1 MRNISPPYW
10 SFILLGGDFLSV
22 TVTSVLNDS
31 YGEKAGILKNDVI
44 EIINGREITDV
55 LDYRFAIQSKKLSVS
70 LKRGLE
76 NLTVN
81 IRKSSEFSDIG
92 LEFETYLMDKQHS
105 CRNKCI
111 FCFVDQ
117 MPKGMRDTLYFKD
130 DDSRL
135 SFLFGNYITLTNLT
149 EKEADRICEM
159 HISPINI
166 SVHTMNPT
174 LRVKMMKNKNAGESL
189 KFIKKF
195 SDAGI
200 LMNTQLV
207 LCPGINDGEELRYS
221 LNELAKYTP
230 NINSIA
236 AVPVG
241 ITKYREG
248 LEHLDIYNKETANEV
263 IDIID
268 DFNAHYSFFN
278 NGKILAYAS
287 DEFYLLA
294 DRDFPDENY
303 YGEYSQLD
311 NGVGMC
317 TLLKSEFLTALE
329 ETEIKTVNRE
339 ITIATGES
347 AYSLLCELKEKTEE
361 KFNGLK
367 VNVVKITN
375 EFFGTTV
382 TVAGL
387 LTGKDLK
394 EQLSN
399 KNLGQELLIP
409 RVSLRN
415 EGDKFL
421 DDMTLEELS
430 EELKIKVTPVINDGY
445 KLLESIIGGA

>member
-1 MRNISPPYW
+1 M
-10 SFILLGGDFLSV
+10 SV

-31 YGEKAGILKNDVI
+31 YGKKAGILKNDVI

-55 LDYRFAIQSKKLSVS
+55 LDYRFAIQSKKLSIT

-76 NLTVN
+76 ELTVN

-105 CRNKCI
+105 CKNKCI

-117 MPKGMRDTLYFKD
+117 MPEGMRETLYFKD

-166 SVHTMNPT
+166 SVHTMNPE
-174 LRVKMMKNKNAGESL
+174 LRVKMMKNKNSGESL

-195 SDAGI
+195 YEAGI

-221 LNELAKYTP
+221 LSELAKYSP
-230 NINSIA
+230 YINSIA

-241 ITKYREG
+241 LTKYREG
-248 LEHLDIYNKETANEV
+248 LEHLDSYTKEKANEV

-268 DFNAHYSFFN
+268 EFNAHYSFFN
-278 NGKILAYAS
+278 NGKILAYPS

-294 DRDFPDENY
+294 ERDFPDEDF

-317 TLLKSEFLTALE
+317 TLLKSGFLSALE
-329 ETEIKTVNRE
+329 ETKAFKINRE
-339 ITIATGES
+339 VTIATGES
-347 AYSLLCELKEKTEE
+347 AYSLLTELTKKAEE
-361 KFNGLK
+361 KFKGLK
-367 VNVVKITN
+367 VNVVKIEN
-375 EFFGTTV
+375 KFFGTTV

-387 LTGKDLK
+387 LTGQDLK
-394 EQLSN
+394 EQLKS
-399 KNLGQELLIP
+399 KNLGEELLIP

-415 EGDKFL
+415 EGDNFL
-421 DDMTLEELS
+421 DDITLDELS
-430 EELKIKVTPVINDGY
+430 EYLNVKVSPVENDGY
-445 KLLESIIGGA
+445 KLLKKISGGA

>member
-1 MRNISPPYW
+1 M
-10 SFILLGGDFLSV
+10 SV
-22 TVTSVLNDS
+22 VVTSVLNDS
-31 YGEKAGILKNDVI
+31 YGEKVGILKND
-44 EIINGREITDV
+44 EIISINGREITDV
-55 LDYRFAIQSKKLSVS
+55 LDYRFAIQSKKL
-70 LKRGLE
+70 LIKFKRGLE
-76 NLTVN
+76 ELQVN

-135 SFLFGNYITLTNLT
+135 SFLFGNYVTLTNLT
-149 EKEADRICEM
+149 EKEVDRICEM

-166 SVHTMNPT
+166 SVHTMNPE

-189 KFIKKF
+189 RFIKKF
-195 SDAGI
+195 HDAGI

-207 LCPGINDGEELRYS
+207 LCPGINDGEELRFS
-221 LNELAKYTP
+221 LSELAKFSPY
-230 NINSIA
+230 INSIA

-241 ITKYREG
+241 ITKYREN

-263 IDIID
+263 INIID
-268 DFNAHYSFFN
+268 EFNAHYSFFN

-294 DRDFPDENY
+294 EKEFPTEDY

-317 TLLKSEFLTALE
+317 TLLKSEFLSALE
-329 ETEIKTVNRE
+329 ETAPKTINRK
-339 ITIATGES
+339 ITLVTGES
-347 AYSLLCELKEKTEE
+347 AFTLLSELCKKAEE
-361 KFNGLK
+361 KFENLK
-367 VNVVKITN
+367 INVIKITN

-387 LTGKDLK
+387 LTGQDLKSQLQGKDLG
-394 EQLSN
+394 E
-399 KNLGQELLIP
+399 ELLIP

-421 DDMTLEELS
+421 DDVTLEELS
-430 EELKIKVTPVINDGY
+430 HSLNVKVTPVENDGY
-445 KLLESIIGGA
+445 KLLEKISGGA

>member
-1 MRNISPPYW
+1 M
-10 SFILLGGDFLSV
+10 SV

-31 YGEKAGILKNDVI
+31 YGEKAGILKDDVI

-55 LDYRFAIQSKKLSVS
+55 LDYRFAIQSKKLSIT

-76 NLTVN
+76 ELSVN

-105 CRNKCI
+105 CKNKCI

-117 MPKGMRDTLYFKD
+117 MPEGMRETLYFKD

-166 SVHTMNPT
+166 SVHTMNPE
-174 LRVKMMKNKNAGESL
+174 LRVKMMKNKNSGESL

-195 SDAGI
+195 YEAGI

-221 LNELAKYTP
+221 LSELAKYSP
-230 NINSIA
+230 YINSIA

-241 ITKYREG
+241 LTKYREG
-248 LEHLDIYNKETANEV
+248 LEHLDSYTKEKANEV

-278 NGKILAYAS
+278 DGKILAYPS

-294 DRDFPDENY
+294 ERDFPDEDF

-317 TLLKSEFLTALE
+317 TLLKSEFLSALE
-329 ETEIKTVNRE
+329 ETKAFKINRE
-339 ITIATGES
+339 VTIATGES
-347 AYSLLCELKEKTEE
+347 AYSLLTELTKKAEE
-361 KFNGLK
+361 KFQGLK
-367 VNVVKITN
+367 VNVVKIEN
-375 EFFGTTV
+375 KFFGTTV

-387 LTGKDLK
+387 LTGQDLK
-394 EQLSN
+394 EQLKS
-399 KNLGQELLIP
+399 KNLGEELLIP

-421 DDMTLEELS
+421 DDITLDELS
-430 EELKIKVTPVINDGY
+430 EYLNVKVSPVENDGY
-445 KLLESIIGGA
+445 KLLEKISGGA

>member
-1 MRNISPPYW
+1 M
-10 SFILLGGDFLSV
+10 SV

-31 YGEKAGILKNDVI
+31 YGKKAGILKNDVI

-55 LDYRFAIQSKKLSVS
+55 LDYRFAIQSKKLSIT

-76 NLTVN
+76 ELTVN

-105 CRNKCI
+105 CKNKCI

-117 MPKGMRDTLYFKD
+117 MPKGMRETLYFKD

-166 SVHTMNPT
+166 SVHTMNPE
-174 LRVKMMKNKNAGESL
+174 LRVKMMKNKNSGESL

-195 SDAGI
+195 YEAGI

-221 LNELAKYTP
+221 LSELAKYSP
-230 NINSIA
+230 YINSIA

-241 ITKYREG
+241 LTKYREG
-248 LEHLDIYNKETANEV
+248 LEHLDSYTKEKANEV

-268 DFNAHYSFFN
+268 EFNAHYSFFN
-278 NGKILAYAS
+278 NGKILAYPS

-294 DRDFPDENY
+294 ERDFPDEDF

-317 TLLKSEFLTALE
+317 TLLKSEFLSALE
-329 ETEIKTVNRE
+329 EAEVTKINRE
-339 ITIATGES
+339 VTIATGES
-347 AYSLLCELKEKTEE
+347 AYSLLCELTKKAEE
-361 KFNGLK
+361 KFQGLK
-367 VNVVKITN
+367 VNVVKIEN
-375 EFFGTTV
+375 KFFGTTV

-387 LTGKDLK
+387 LTGQDLK
-394 EQLSN
+394 EQLKS
-399 KNLGQELLIP
+399 KNLGEELLIP

-421 DDMTLEELS
+421 DDITLDELS
-430 EELKIKVTPVINDGY
+430 EYLNVKVSPVENDGY
-445 KLLESIIGGA
+445 KLLEKISGGA

>member
-1 MRNISPPYW
+1 M
-10 SFILLGGDFLSV
+10 SV
-22 TVTSVLNDS
+22 VVVSVLNNS
-31 YGEKAGILKNDVI
+31 YGEKAGILKND
-44 EIINGREITDV
+44 EIISINGREITDV
-55 LDYRFAIQSKKLSVS
+55 LDYRFAIQSKKLSIIF
-70 LKRGLE
+70 KRGLE
-76 NLTVN
+76 ELQVN

-92 LEFETYLMDKQHS
+92 LEFETYLMDKHHS
-105 CRNKCI
+105 CKNKCI

-166 SVHTMNPT
+166 SVHTMNPE
-174 LRVKMMKNKNAGESL
+174 LRVKMMKNKNAGDSL
-189 KFIKKF
+189 KLIKKF
-195 SDAGI
+195 YEAGI

-221 LNELAKYTP
+221 LNELAKFSP
-230 NINSIA
+230 CINSIA

-241 ITKYREG
+241 ITKFRDN
-248 LEHLDIYNKETANEV
+248 LEKLDIYTKETAGEV

-268 DFNAHYSFFN
+268 EFNAHYSFFN
-278 NGKILAYAS
+278 EGKILAFAS

-294 DRDFPDENY
+294 EREFPTEDY

-317 TLLKSEFLTALE
+317 TLLKSEFMSALDE
-329 ETEIKTVNRE
+329 SKPEAINRE

-347 AYSLLCELKEKTEE
+347 AYSLLCDLVSHLKEK
-361 KFNGLK
+361 FIGLK
-367 VNVVKITN
+367 VNVIKVEN
-375 EFFGTTV
+375 EFFGKTV

-387 LTGKDLK
+387 LTGQDLK
-394 EQLSN
+394 EQLQN
-399 KNLGQELLIP
+399 KALGEELLIP

-421 DDMTLEELS
+421 DDVTLTELS
-430 EELKIKVTPVINDGY
+430 QFLNIKVTPVENDGY
-445 KLLESIIGGA
+445 KLLKSILGGA

>member
-1 MRNISPPYW
+1 M
-10 SFILLGGDFLSV
+10 SV
-22 TVTSVLNDS
+22 KVTSVLNDS

-55 LDYRFAIQSKKLSVS
+55 LDYRFAIQSKKLSIT

-76 NLTVN
+76 ELTVN

-105 CRNKCI
+105 CKNKCI

-117 MPKGMRDTLYFKD
+117 MPEGMRETLYFKD

-166 SVHTMNPT
+166 SVHTMNPE
-174 LRVKMMKNKNAGESL
+174 LRVKMMKNKNSGESL

-195 SDAGI
+195 YVAGI

-221 LNELAKYTP
+221 LSELAKYSP
-230 NINSIA
+230 YINSIA

-241 ITKYREG
+241 LTKYREG
-248 LEHLDIYNKETANEV
+248 LEHLDSYTKEKANEV

-268 DFNAHYSFFN
+268 EFNAHYSFFN
-278 NGKILAYAS
+278 NGKILAYPS

-294 DRDFPDENY
+294 ERDFPDEDF

-317 TLLKSEFLTALE
+317 TLLKSEFLSALE
-329 ETEIKTVNRE
+329 ETKAFKINRE
-339 ITIATGES
+339 VTIATGES
-347 AYSLLCELKEKTEE
+347 AYSLLTELTKKTEE
-361 KFNGLK
+361 KFKGLK
-367 VNVVKITN
+367 VNVVKIEN
-375 EFFGTTV
+375 KFFGTTV

-387 LTGKDLK
+387 LTGQDLK
-394 EQLSN
+394 EQLKS
-399 KNLGQELLIP
+399 KNLGEELLIP

-421 DDMTLEELS
+421 DDITLDELS
-430 EELKIKVTPVINDGY
+430 EYLNVKVSPVENDGY
-445 KLLESIIGGA
+445 KLLKKISGGA